1 MSQQKKRMKMLQL
14 RREVEQMML
23 DRRQKHAEEMQ
34 LAIKLDEQEAEEME
48 KRLVGVVFVISDGPN
63 QMISITGLSVFK
75 LF

>member
-75 LF
+75 LC

>member
-1 MSQQKKRMKMLQL
+1 
-14 RREVEQMML
+14 
-23 DRRQKHAEEMQ
+23 MQ